1 MPGWCGAWFR
11 DRVYWNDLVCSGLR
25 PGICCPKVLGL
36 EFEQH
41 FFSAPFS
48 LCSVRLN
55 TSRLQD
61 NKPPL
66 MILCELMRLQCIYI
80 FFFTLFWG
88 LYSDCIQAVN
98 VALPLYCRCS
108 CVFSKSFKSA
118 HDPLLTKW
126 IPCAQILLPPPLFSW
141 TCSICLSSHS
151 KGRIYSNPKKT
162 ITFFWRGEYGGCAL
176 WSLNLQRPDGMFQS
190 TGVLSA

>member
-1 MPGWCGAWFR
+1 
-11 DRVYWNDLVCSGLR
+11 
-25 PGICCPKVLGL
+25 
-36 EFEQH
+36 
-41 FFSAPFS
+41 
-48 LCSVRLN
+48 
-55 TSRLQD
+55 
-61 NKPPL
+61 

-126 IPCAQILLPPPLFSW
+126 IPCAQILQPPPLFSW
-141 TCSICLSSHS
+141 TCSICVSSHS

-162 ITFFWRGEYGGCAL
+162 ITFFLEGGIWRLCSLVTKSAATRWDVSVDGCFIGLTRCQTHLVSFSAAGEEISTLLAAL
-176 WSLNLQRPDGMFQS
+176 LLCHLGFVHPRWPKYAFFFFFLLS
-190 TGVLSA
+190 GVADAALL